1 MSPVVR
7 VGLAV
12 MLDLFAVLGA
22 YLLAVLV
29 RVGGRLE
36 TARPEEAV
44 AVALIAAAL
53 HVAGNAVLGA
63 YRRGWPEDGLQLTL
77 LAAPALVVGAAIALL
92 NAVSDLH
99 SIPNGAIPPAVVSTF
114 VLETAFHLRPRWGVI
129 ARAVTG
135 RRGTAVDAVSV
146 IAALPNLGTVVIPG
160 DASLR
165 RAISVIDKDVS
176 RIALVVN
183 ANGTLRG
190 VVTDGDVRRALLAGA
205 DIDGPVTVA
214 MKTQPIVASEG
225 TSDDTVLELMRRHA
239 VRQIPLLDAQG
250 RVADIRILDQLHKD
264 GEEHAEVTPVLIMAG
279 GLGTRLGD
287 LTRSTPKPLMR
298 VGGKTILELLI
309 EDLALQGF
317 RRILLAV
324 NYRAD
329 VIEEHV
335 GDGSRFGT
343 DVTYVRE
350 TEPLGTAGAIRL
362 ARAHL
367 AEPEFI
373 VTNADLLTHVN
384 FRELLSFH
392 RREGHELTVGVIEST
407 LQFRYGLIE
416 TKGTRVTAIREKP
429 SLKHFINA
437 GIYVFDRDLA
447 MLVPDAGRFDMDT
460 LIGSAMRQNVVGC
473 FPIHEYWTDIGEPD
487 DLRRATE
494 EFKPTSIRHFSE

>member
-1 MSPVVR
+1 MR

-12 MLDLFAVLGA
+12 VLDLFAVLGA
-22 YLLAVLV
+22 YLLAVFF

-36 TARPEEAV
+36 TAQPEEAV

-53 HVAGNAVLGA
+53 HVAGNAAIGA
-63 YRRGWPEDGLQLTL
+63 YRRGWPEDGRQLGL
-77 LAAPALVVGAAIALL
+77 LVLPAIGVGVAIAVL
-92 NAVSDLH
+92 NGVSDLH
-99 SIPNGAIPPAVVSTF
+99 SIPNGAIPAGLVLAVA
-114 VLETAFHLRPRWGVI
+114 LETTFHLRPRWGVI

-135 RRGTAVDAVSV
+135 RRGAGTDEPSP
-146 IAALPNLGTVVIPG
+146 IAALPDLATVVIPD
-160 DASLR
+160 DAPLR

-176 RIALVVN
+176 RIALVVSEDG
-183 ANGTLRG
+183 ALRG

-205 DIDGPVTVA
+205 EIDGPVTAA
-214 MKTQPIVASEG
+214 MKTQPIVASQG

-250 RVADIRILDQLHKD
+250 RVADIRILDQLRK
-264 GEEHAEVTPVLIMAG
+264 GSEEGTEVTPVLVMAG
-279 GLGTRLGD
+279 GLGKRLGD
-287 LTRSTPKPLMR
+287 LTRKVPKPLMR
-298 VGGKTILELLI
+298 VGGKAILDLLL
-309 EDLALQGF
+309 EDLASQGL
-317 RRILLAV
+317 RKVLIAV

-329 VIEEHV
+329 LIEEHV

-343 DVTYVRE
+343 EVTYVRE
-350 TEPLGTAGAIRL
+350 SEPLGTAGAIRL
-362 ARAHL
+362 AAAHL
-367 AEPEFI
+367 TEPEFI
-373 VTNADLLTHVN
+373 VANADLLTHVN

-392 RREGHELTVGVIEST
+392 RREGHQLTVGVIEST

-437 GIYVFDRDLA
+437 GIYVLDRGLVS
-447 MLVPDAGRFDMDT
+447 LVPEVGRFDMDA
-460 LIGSAMRQNVVGC
+460 LIAAAMRHSVVGC

-494 EFKPTSIRHFSE
+494 EFKPHPIRRFSE